1 VGNPARHYLETR
13 KRRLK
18 MSKMPEC
25 RRCGDYVYHGPCLC
39 EQCSADYD
47 EFVKLRARAEAAER
61 KLDAVRHTFIV
72 EKDGSI
78 TEYHGELLLKEK

>member
-1 VGNPARHYLETR
+1 MATLCKTCKKPIRF
-13 KRRLK
+13 LK
-18 MSKMPEC
+18 TSTGKLIPV
-25 RRCGDYVYHGPCLC
+25 D
-39 EQCSADYD
+39 D